1 MSYSVKLNSIP
12 LLDGIDSQTKLFLEK
27 KMRLVPYSKNSTVV
41 MDGDDSHDL
50 FFLIKGGLNVL
61 SINAKGEFVL
71 LATVLEG
78 EHFGELSVLGEA
90 PRSATVKASSNSL
103 VAILQQKHAI
113 KLIEMSPL
121 VAMRMMKKM
130 AQVIR
135 RNNELRSMYTIKS
148 TPKRIYHYIL
158 NESKEALN
166 GELVVS
172 DLPRQAELASMLNIS
187 RESVSRA
194 ISKLLKEGVI
204 KKTPGKIVILSPTAL
219 QVLVEEGD

>member
-1 MSYSVKLNSIP
+1 MPYSVKLNSIP
-12 LLDGIDSQTKLFLEK
+12 LLEGIDSQTKLFLEK
-27 KMRLVPYSKNSTVV
+27 KMRLVAYSKNSAVV

-61 SINAKGEFVL
+61 SMSAKGEMVL

-90 PRSATVKASSNSL
+90 PRSATVRASSDSL
-103 VAILQQKHAI
+103 VAILRQKDALT
-113 KLIEMSPL
+113 LIEMSSL
-121 VAMRMMKKM
+121 VAMRIMKKM

-135 RNNELRSMYTIKS
+135 RNNELRSVYAIRS

-158 NESKEALN
+158 NESKEAQN
-166 GELVVS
+166 GERVVS
-172 DLPRQAELASMLNIS
+172 GLPKQAELASMLNIS

-194 ISKLLKEGVI
+194 ISRLLKEGVI
-204 KKTPGKIVILSPTAL
+204 KKIPGKIVIIAPETL
-219 QVLVEEGD
+219 QVLAEEEG